1 MRISKAVALLTG
13 MLALL
18 LVSEPLQAKKAKPVK
33 DTVNFFSFNDFH
45 GSFQQTGNIPGAGRL
60 VKTLQLLQATQPNA
74 CVLACGD
81 NYSGGYFPRL
91 TGGHPL
97 EKVFEQA
104 GVEYSAIG
112 NHEFDWGIPAMTER
126 LNWGKTRY
134 LVANI
139 FTDSVRGT
147 RPAWA
152 VPYAIKHQRLKNGTP
167 VRIAFIGLSTQ
178 ETKTAALPAIVQDLE
193 FANPARIAALC
204 MEQLKDSADLYILL
218 THIGTEM
225 KNGEVAFTDAHVDGL
240 TRIPGVD
247 GIFSGHSHK
256 EVFGLRDGVPVI
268 QARNYGRKI
277 GHLQYEVSRNKKGN
291 VSVRFLKGE
300 LLTPGTESLPE
311 MDSLIDEYLNDPE
324 YGFNRVLTR
333 NLQALDPEN
342 VVADS
347 RFSRLGA
354 LVTMAYQDCY
364 RRLTG
369 DDSSVVIGV
378 CNAGAI
384 RTTLPKGEVTQ
395 LQAGNIIPFGGVLG
409 AFEMSGKQLMDL
421 LQYGI
426 ECKAGWL
433 QYHNMEIG
441 LKQGRITSA
450 CYVNGQR
457 RVPIEE
463 NGSYIIVTENF
474 VASGGDGYNSEWF
487 TKKNAAFEK
496 VPASERNPTD
506 VFINH
511 ISRMQQINAQKIA
524 VPVVISMPYPTRE

>member
-60 VKTLQLLQATQPNA
+60 VKTLQLLKATQPNA
-74 CVLACGD
+74 CVLAGGD

-91 TGGHPL
+91 TGGKPL
-97 EKVFEQA
+97 DKVFEYA

-112 NHEFDWGIPAMTER
+112 NHEFDWGIAAMEER

-134 LVANI
+134 LAANI

-167 VRIAFIGLSTQ
+167 VRIAVIGLSTQ
-178 ETKTAALPAIVQDLE
+178 ETKTAALPAIVRDLE

-256 EVFGLRDGVPVI
+256 EVVGLRDGVPVI

-300 LLTPGTESLPE
+300 LLAPGTESLPE
-311 MDSLIDEYLNDPE
+311 MDSLIDEYLNAPE
-324 YGFNRVLTR
+324 YGFKRILTR
-333 NLQALDPEN
+333 NLQTLDPED

-369 DDSSVVIGV
+369 NDSSLVIGV

-384 RTTLPKGEVTQ
+384 RSTLPKGEITQ
-395 LQAGNIIPFGGVLG
+395 LQAGSIIPFGGVLG
-409 AFEMSGKQLMDL
+409 AFEMSGETLMDL
-421 LQYGI
+421 LQYGL

-433 QYHNMEIG
+433 QYHNMDLTIING
-441 LKQGRITSA
+441 KIRKA
-450 CYVNGQR
+450 VYVEGGH

-463 NGSYIIVTENF
+463 NGTYIVVTENF
-474 VASGGDGYNSEWF
+474 VASGGDGYNPEWF
-487 TKKNAAFEK
+487 RQKNEAFEAI
-496 VPASERNPTD
+496 PSEQRNPTD
-506 VFINH
+506 VFIRYLENLPR
-511 ISRMQQINAQKIA
+511 IDARRIA
-524 VPVVISMPYPTRE
+524 VPKVRGHNIR

>member
-60 VKTLQLLQATQPNA
+60 VKTLQLLKATQPNA
-74 CVLACGD
+74 CVLAGGD

-91 TGGHPL
+91 TGGKPL
-97 EKVFEQA
+97 DKVFEYA

-112 NHEFDWGIPAMTER
+112 NHEFDWGIAAMEER

-134 LVANI
+134 LAANI
-139 FTDSVRGT
+139 FTDSLRGI
-147 RPAWA
+147 RPPWA
-152 VPYAIKHQRLKNGTP
+152 TPYIIKHWKLKNGTP

-178 ETKTAALPAIVQDLE
+178 ETKTAALPSIVKDLD
-193 FANPARIAALC
+193 FANPARMAALC

-218 THIGTEM
+218 THIGTDM
-225 KNGEVAFTDAHVDGL
+225 KDGEVVFTDANVDGL
-240 TRIPGVD
+240 TQIAGVD

-256 EVFGLRDGVPVI
+256 EVFGLLNGVPVI

-277 GHLQYEVSRNKKGN
+277 AHLQYELSRDRKGKVS
-291 VSVRFLKGE
+291 SRFLKGE
-300 LLTPGTESLPE
+300 LIAPKEESLAE
-311 MDSLIDEYLNDPE
+311 MDTLIEEYLNDPE
-324 YGFNRVLTR
+324 YGFKRILTR
-333 NLQALDPEN
+333 NLQTLDPED

-369 DDSSVVIGV
+369 NDSSLVIGV

-384 RTTLPKGEVTQ
+384 RSTLPKGEITQ
-395 LQAGNIIPFGGVLG
+395 LQAGSIIPFGGVLG
-409 AFEMSGKQLMDL
+409 AFEMSGKQLMEL

-433 QYHNMEIG
+433 QYHNMEIS
-441 LKQGRITSA
+441 LRQNRITSA
-450 CYVNGQR
+450 CYVEGNR
-457 RVPIEE
+457 REPIEE
-463 NGSYIIVTENF
+463 NGSYIIITENF
-474 VASGGDGYNSEWF
+474 VASGGDGYNPEWF
-487 TKKNAAFEK
+487 RKKNETFEAI
-496 VPASERNPTD
+496 PSEQRNPTD
-506 VFINH
+506 VFIRYIENLPR
-511 ISRMQQINAQKIA
+511 IDARRIA
-524 VPVVISMPYPTRE
+524 VPEVQGHNIR